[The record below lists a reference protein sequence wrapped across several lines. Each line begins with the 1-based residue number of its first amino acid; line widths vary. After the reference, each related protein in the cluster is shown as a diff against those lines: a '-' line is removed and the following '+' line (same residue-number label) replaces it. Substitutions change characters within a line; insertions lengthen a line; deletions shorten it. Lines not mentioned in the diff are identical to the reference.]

1 LNKCCFALSFGA
13 VLGGLTLLVSGRAL
27 PADANLEPL
36 RKALTFHAS
45 FDKQADADFARGDK
59 RIFTATSTARKDAKP
74 GLHRDGATVAAGKGR
89 FGDAL
94 HFARNDKAVVF
105 FQADKNLP
113 YRAKDWSGTV
123 SFWLSLD
130 PDKDLEPGY
139 CDPIQITDKQWDN
152 AAFFVDF
159 TKDDKPRHFRLGVF
173 ADTIVWNPKGLKWDD
188 VPKADRPLSEEIA
201 KPPFA
206 RDKWTHVV
214 FTFAHLN
221 TGKNDAVAR
230 LYLDGQ
236 LRGSI
241 TDRTQTFTWDPA
253 RAGIM
258 LGLSYVGLFDDLALF
273 DRDLSEDEV
282 KVLHRLETGVAALRR

>member
-1 LNKCCFALSFGA
+1 
-13 VLGGLTLLVSGRAL
+13 LTFLFPAPSAS
-27 PADANLEPL
+27 ADADLVPL
-36 RKALTFHAS
+36 LKALAFHAS
-45 FDKQADADFARGDK
+45 FDKQADADYARGDK
-59 RIFTATSTARKDAKP
+59 RIFTASTTARKDAKP
-74 GLHRDGATVAAGKGR
+74 GLHRDGTSIVASKGR
-89 FGDAL
+89 FGGAL
-94 HFARNDKAVVF
+94 HFAKNDKAVVF
-105 FQADKNLP
+105 FQADKNLE
-113 YRAKDWSGTV
+113 YRPREWSGTV

-173 ADTIVWNPKGLKWDD
+173 ADTAVWNPKGLKWDD

-206 RDKWTHVV
+206 RDRWTHVV
-214 FTFAHLN
+214 FTFSALN
-221 TGKNDAVAR
+221 TGKKDAVAR

-241 TDRTQTFTWDPA
+241 TDRVQTFTWEPS
-253 RAGIM
+253 RAAIM
-258 LGLSYVGLFDDLALF
+258 LGLSYVGLFDDLAIF
-273 DRDLSEDEV
+273 DRALTEDEV
-282 KVLHRLETGVAALRR
+282 KVLHRLDGGVAALGRK